1 MYLPVTSFLKN
12 TANASVFVVIRCLY
26 SLKQLHITC
35 SIIVN
40 KIWKH
45 LNPFNS
51 FKMILIKKNHG
62 FVCKD
67 ENDINI
73 TASQRK

>member
-1 MYLPVTSFLKN
+1 MHATSFLKN
-12 TANASVFVVIRCLY
+12 TANASVFVVIRRLY

-51 FKMILIKKNHG
+51 FKMILIKKSW
-62 FVCKD
+62 FCL
-67 ENDINI
+67 
-73 TASQRK
+73 